1 MGSARVCAVRP
12 YNDETAVIREV
23 NGWRTGL
30 GGYVV
35 STNAERAIDLASQ
48 LKIGIVGI
56 NNGAPNTP
64 EVPFGGFGYAGL
76 GREGGLSGLREFT
89 EEQTISLAR

>member
-1 MGSARVCAVRP
+1 VFGPVCVVRSFHDEDAV
-12 YNDETAVIREV
+12 VREV

-35 STNAERAIDLASQ
+35 SADTERAIELASR
-48 LKIGIVGI
+48 LRIGIVGV

-64 EVPFGGFGYAGL
+64 AVPFGGFGYAGL